1 MSTNENWTVVP
12 PQSLADV
19 IDDDLHGREAPEA
32 LQQVEQELEQPVEAM
47 TEQQAEQQAQQ
58 AAEEQ
63 AEQPAETTADQP
75 AHASGGGT

>member
-1 MSTNENWTVVP
+1 MTTNENWTVVP

-32 LQQVEQELEQPVEAM
+32 L
-47 TEQQAEQQAQQ
+47 QQAEQQAQQ